1 MRALLSVHDKTGLVP
16 FARALRDLGWDLI
29 STGGTFNALHAAGL
43 PVRQVSEVTGFPEVM
58 DGRVKTLHPAIHG
71 GILARRD
78 VPQDM
83 QTLADHDMTAIDML
97 VSNLYPFRETI
108 ARPATSQAEAIEQI
122 DIGGPAMVRAAAKNH
137 RDVLVV
143 TSPADYDVVLAALHG
158 GDVSIDVRRRLAA
171 KALAHVAA
179 YDTLVAD
186 YLRGDDT
193 DDAFPEEW
201 SVAGQ
206 RVQTLRYG
214 ENPHQRAAAYRRLST
229 TPAPAGI
236 LDARQLAGKALSFN
250 NLLDADGAIN
260 AVRPFTEPAVAII
273 KHTISC
279 GLAVRPSLTDA
290 YRAALAGDPVSAYGG
305 IVALNRPV
313 DADTAAVMRE
323 TFFEIV
329 IAPDF
334 SADSLDILGKHKS
347 LRVMELPALD
357 GQQQDVATVLDI
369 RPISGGL
376 LVQEGDTAE
385 DNDASWTVATQR
397 QPTDAEWRDLRFAWR
412 AARLIKSN
420 AIVIARDEAILGV
433 GSGQP
438 NRLESVGIA
447 MRRADERAAGAALA
461 SDAFFPFADG
471 VELALAAGVT
481 AIIQPGGSIRDKSV
495 IAAADAAGATMVFT
509 GTRHFR
515 H

>member
-1 MRALLSVHDKTGLVP
+1 MRALLSVHDKSGLIP
-16 FARALRDLGWDLI
+16 FAMDLHELGWDLI
-29 STGGTFNALHAAGL
+29 STGGTSAALQGAGL
-43 PVRQVSEVTGFPEVM
+43 PVRQVSGVTGFPEVM

-78 VPQDM
+78 VPEDI
-83 QTLADHDMTAIDML
+83 QTLAQHDITPIDMV

-108 ARPATSQAEAIEQI
+108 ARPDTTDVEAIEQI

-137 RDVLVV
+137 RDVLIV
-143 TSPADYDVVLAALHG
+143 TSPADYGDVLAALRVG
-158 GDVSIDVRRRLAA
+158 AVPEATRRWLAA
-171 KALAHVAA
+171 KAFGHVAA
-179 YDTLVAD
+179 YDTLVAE
-186 YLRGDDT
+186 YLRASEDER
-193 DDAFPEEW
+193 FPPEL

-214 ENPHQRAAAYRRLST
+214 ENPHQQAAAYRRLSA

-236 LDARQLAGKALSFN
+236 LDARQLAGKELSFN

-260 AVRPFTEPAVAII
+260 AVRPFREPAVAII

-279 GLAVRPSLTDA
+279 GLAVRPSLTEA
-290 YRAALAGDPVSAYGG
+290 YRAALAGDPISAYGG

-313 DADTAAVMRE
+313 DADTASVMSE

-329 IAPDF
+329 IAPSF
-334 SADSLDILGKHKS
+334 SADAVAILGKLKS
-347 LRVMELPALD
+347 LRLMELLALD
-357 GQQQDVATVLDI
+357 GRQEGTATALDI

-376 LVQEGDTAE
+376 LVQESDTAPDDE
-385 DNDASWTVATQR
+385 MGWTVVTQR
-397 QPTDAEWRDLRFAWR
+397 QPTEQEWRDLRFAWR

-420 AIVIARDEAILGV
+420 AIVIAKNEALLGV

-447 MRRADERAAGAALA
+447 SRRAGERATGAALA
-461 SDAFFPFADG
+461 SDAFFPFPDG
-471 VELALAAGVT
+471 VELALQSGVA
-481 AIIQPGGSIRDKSV
+481 AIIQPGGSIRDKRV
-495 IAAADAAGATMVFT
+495 IAAAAAAGAAMVFT

>member
-16 FARALRDLGWDLI
+16 FARALHDLGWDVI
-29 STGGTFNALHAAGL
+29 STGGTFNALRDVGL
-43 PVRQVSEVTGFPEVM
+43 PVRPVSEITGFPEVM
-58 DGRVKTLHPAIHG
+58 DGRVKTLHPAVHG

-83 QTLADHDMTAIDML
+83 RTLADHDMAPIDMV

-108 ARPATSQAEAIEQI
+108 ARAGVTDAEAIEQI

-137 RDVLVV
+137 RDVLIV
-143 TSPADYDVVLAALHG
+143 TSPDDYSDVLAVLRSGTVPAVL
-158 GDVSIDVRRRLAA
+158 RRRLAA
-171 KALAHVAA
+171 QAFAHVAA

-186 YLRGDDT
+186 YLRGDD
-193 DDAFPEEW
+193 DHDAFPNEW

-214 ENPHQRAAAYRRLST
+214 ENPHQRAAAYRRLSAA
-229 TPAPAGI
+229 PAPTGI
-236 LDARQLAGKALSFN
+236 LDARQLAGKELSFN

-260 AVRPFTEPAVAII
+260 AVRSFTEPAVAII

-279 GLAVRPSLTDA
+279 GLAVRPSLADA

-329 IAPDF
+329 IAPGF

-357 GQQQDVATVLDI
+357 GQQQDATTALDI

-376 LVQEGDTAE
+376 LVQNGDTE
-385 DNDASWTVATQR
+385 PDDDAAWTVATQR
-397 QPTDAEWRDLRFAWR
+397 QPTNAEWRDLRFAWR
-412 AARLIKSN
+412 VVRLIKSN

-447 MRRADERAAGAALA
+447 SRRAGERAAGATLA

-471 VELALAAGVT
+471 VELALASGVM